1 MLFAAIGLLSC
12 LVTCI
17 FPPPQICLECSVSV
31 ISCLLSDTAGQQRTP
46 QLHAVTSRL
55 LAAPEQRCSLMPR
68 VVPYVALCV
77 GPYSTARCLR
87 PTRPTAQASFGPLH
101 AGPMGAPSCHPQ
113 VLLKTSAA
121 VVGVGGW
128 NGIWWVAT
136 WSTVRAACVEWE
148 EIRTW
153 RKARRQRR
161 EGGIRL
167 VGELSMSICYSF
179 FLKHPFS
186 WSSCSLMV
194 NLTHGSHG
202 LSVFRLRVMWKLGG
216 SPKKGGSW
224 KICGLCHWTAAA
236 SAAVDIPK

>member
-1 MLFAAIGLLSC
+1 MSFSFSCSSLFSVPSIYLFFYQSPILGEKTHRACVLFAAIGLLSC

-46 QLHAVTSRL
+46 QLHTVTSRL

-121 VVGVGGW
+121 VVGVGG
-128 NGIWWVAT
+128 
-136 WSTVRAACVEWE
+136 
-148 EIRTW
+148 
-153 RKARRQRR
+153 
-161 EGGIRL
+161 
-167 VGELSMSICYSF
+167 
-179 FLKHPFS
+179 
-186 WSSCSLMV
+186 
-194 NLTHGSHG
+194 
-202 LSVFRLRVMWKLGG
+202 
-216 SPKKGGSW
+216 
-224 KICGLCHWTAAA
+224 
-236 SAAVDIPK
+236 